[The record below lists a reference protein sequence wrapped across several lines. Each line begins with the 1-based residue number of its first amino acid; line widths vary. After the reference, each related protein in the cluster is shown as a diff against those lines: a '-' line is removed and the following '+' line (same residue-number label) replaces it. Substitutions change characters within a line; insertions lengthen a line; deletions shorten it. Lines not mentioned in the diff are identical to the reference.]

1 MLTRVIIHI
10 RQQQQK
16 FSAVLKEIKSEL
28 DNYTLRF
35 EFRIYG
41 GNLKSLE
48 RASEILNPKQILQ
61 QSRVGVNIVIEKCV
75 HTINIMLD
83 Q

>member
-1 MLTRVIIHI
+1 MIIHI